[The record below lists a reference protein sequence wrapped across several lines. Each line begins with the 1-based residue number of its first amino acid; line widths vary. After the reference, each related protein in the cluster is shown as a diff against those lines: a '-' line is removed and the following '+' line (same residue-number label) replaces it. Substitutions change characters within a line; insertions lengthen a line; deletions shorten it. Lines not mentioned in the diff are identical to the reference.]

1 MHDLDHPLPW
11 YNTLVWTAI
20 TISPVPMLIGCIGL
34 VASLRRW
41 RSDRGAILITC
52 QWATLIIVRALPW
65 SPPHDAERLILP
77 SFAFFAALIGVGIG
91 RALYRDS
98 LLLPEKIVAQG
109 WAKIA
114 MMIALVAPT
123 VDSIMYFPHGL
134 SFYNRLV
141 GGLNGASALGMEPTY
156 YWDSL
161 DRETL
166 AWLSAHTAGDEKIA
180 FGAAPPKNLALLKR
194 WGLLERLPN
203 EEATFRWYVIQ
214 RRPSAWS
221 TADRWLI
228 DNEQPAFQRTLSG
241 VPLLDV
247 YSFEQYQRATQA
259 R

>member
-1 MHDLDHPLPW
+1 MYDLDHPLPW
-11 YNTLVWTAI
+11 FNTLVWTAI
-20 TISPVPMLIGCIGL
+20 TISPVPLLIGCIGL

-41 RSDRGAILITC
+41 RSDRAAILIVC
-52 QWATLIIVRALPW
+52 QWATLIIVRGLPL

-77 SFAFFAALIGVGIG
+77 SFGFFAALIGVGIG

-109 WAKIA
+109 WAKVA
-114 MMIALVAPT
+114 MAIALVAPT
-123 VDSIMYFPHGL
+123 VDSILYFPNGL
-134 SFYNRLV
+134 SFYSRV
-141 GGLNGASALGMEPTY
+141 IGGLPGASRLGMEPTY
-156 YWDSL
+156 YWDAL

-166 AWLSAHTAGDEKIA
+166 DWLAEHTGDYEKVA
-180 FGAAPPKNLALLKR
+180 FGAAPPKNLSLLNR
-194 WGLLERLPN
+194 WGLLEHLPDDPGS
-203 EEATFRWYVIQ
+203 FRWYVIQ

-221 TADRWLI
+221 QTDRWLI

-247 YSFEQYQRATQA
+247 YSIEQYRRAGQS